1 MTSKGL
7 QRKMAGKLNKRT
19 CLYLWFF
26 LSLILC
32 VQWWCQTCPSFPSTQ
47 AAASTFHSVMF
58 ECQNSSLLLPSQ
70 SYSSV
75 LVTNPIGL
83 LLLPPPPPLFTAV
96 VAHLERTVSQLLWR
110 FSWTWK
116 RVDLSILRVLFRMLP
131 ALPPGH
137 RLVSVNMVCSFLT
150 VLKPLIVSTNSSSSI
165 NCRRRME
172 IIKGNSHISSDMFFS
187 Y

>member
-58 ECQNSSLLLPSQ
+58 ECQISFLHRVIPLFLSRIPLGSS
-70 SYSSV
+70 YF
-75 LVTNPIGL
+75 
-83 LLLPPPPPLFTAV
+83 PPLPLFTAV